1 MVGVVTPTM
10 GVAFS
15 AHTSLATPF
24 TVTRTE
30 STALDGEQAFTVYC
44 SQARAVLSNR
54 EATMRYLAPKRAS
67 NLFND
72 LAKWLT
78 ARGISLLGSRVLAV
92 RGRKSGEIRTT
103 VVNLFTHEGER
114 YLLAP
119 RGHTQW
125 VRNLRAAGEGELRL
139 GRRSEPFTA
148 VEVADADKP
157 PLIRLYLR
165 KWAWETGAFFD
176 GLKAGSPEADLVA
189 AAPGF
194 PVFRIVTR

>member
-1 MVGVVTPTM
+1 
-10 GVAFS
+10 
-15 AHTSLATPF
+15 
-24 TVTRTE
+24 
-30 STALDGEQAFTVYC
+30 
-44 SQARAVLSNR
+44 
-54 EATMRYLAPKRAS
+54 MRYLAPARAT
-67 NLFND
+67 NAFNEA
-72 LAKWLT
+72 AKWLT
-78 ARGISLLGSRVLAV
+78 AHGISLLGSRVLAV
-92 RGRKSGEIRTT
+92 RGRRSGAVRTT

-139 GRRSEPFTA
+139 GRRRERFVP

-176 GLKAGSPEADLVA
+176 GLKADSPEADIVA

-194 PVFRIVTR
+194 PVFRIVPR

>member
-1 MVGVVTPTM
+1 
-10 GVAFS
+10 
-15 AHTSLATPF
+15 
-24 TVTRTE
+24 
-30 STALDGEQAFTVYC
+30 
-44 SQARAVLSNR
+44 
-54 EATMRYLAPKRAS
+54 MRYLAPDRAAHV
-67 NLFND
+67 FNT
-72 LAKWLT
+72 LTKWLT

-92 RGRKSGEIRTT
+92 RGRKSGEVRTT
-103 VVNLFTHEGER
+103 VVNLFTYEGSR

-139 GRRSEPFTA
+139 GRRGERFTP
-148 VEVADADKP
+148 VEIADAEKP

-176 GLKAGSPEADLVA
+176 GLKADSPEADIEA

-194 PVFRIVTR
+194 PVFRIVPVK

>member
-1 MVGVVTPTM
+1 
-10 GVAFS
+10 
-15 AHTSLATPF
+15 
-24 TVTRTE
+24 
-30 STALDGEQAFTVYC
+30 
-44 SQARAVLSNR
+44 
-54 EATMRYLAPKRAS
+54 MRYLAPARAA
-67 NLFND
+67 NAFNEA
-72 LAKWLT
+72 AKWLT
-78 ARGISLLGSRVLAV
+78 AHGISLLGSRVLAV
-92 RGRKSGEIRTT
+92 RGRRSGEVRTT

-139 GRRSEPFTA
+139 GRRAERFTP

-157 PLIRLYLR
+157 ALIRLYLR

-176 GLKAGSPEADLVA
+176 GLKADSPEADIVA

-194 PVFRIVTR
+194 PVFRIAPR